1 MIFRIKGTQL
11 DLNEAIQETVEAKLK
26 SLERYEPR
34 IISIEV
40 EVGITTKHHQHG
52 PVYFAEA
59 NVKIPGSLLRA
70 SQTATDLYSA
80 LDRVREVL
88 QRELKSKK
96 GKRIA
101 KKRSPGMK
109 PS

>member
-1 MIFRIKGTQL
+1 MIFRIKGTQIE
-11 DLNEAIQETVEAKLK
+11 LNETMQEIVEGKLK
-26 SLERYEPR
+26 SLDRYEPR

-40 EVGITTKHHQHG
+40 EVGITTKHHQRG
-52 PVYFAEA
+52 AIYFAEA

-70 SQTATDLYSA
+70 RHTATDLYSA

-101 KKRSPGMK
+101 KKRSPGIK
-109 PS
+109 P